1 MKKTRT
7 NEKNELNMSD
17 DEKRGYVLRLRKFLQ
32 VPTGYRKSI
41 LPHRVYPGQRCP
53 VLVPTK

>member
-1 MKKTRT
+1 
-7 NEKNELNMSD
+7 MSN

-32 VPTGYRKSI
+32 VPIGYRKSI